1 MRHLPYVTMPSIMNT
16 MFAYRSTKVLELFGG
31 NGMEKQKH
39 FLANLHAMEEKLHVW
54 SETTFPM
61 L

>member
-1 MRHLPYVTMPSIMNT
+1 
-16 MFAYRSTKVLELFGG
+16 
-31 NGMEKQKH
+31 MEKQKH

-54 SETTFPM
+54 SETTLPM

>member
-1 MRHLPYVTMPSIMNT
+1 MPLILNT
-16 MFAYRSTKVLELFGG
+16 MFVYRSTKVLESFSG

-54 SETTFPM
+54 SETTLPM